1 MVIVT
6 TVSVEQWGQMPK
18 GVPKRMQLQRKE
30 RNGVVAGREHRDS
43 RRH

>member
-18 GVPKRMQLQRKE
+18 GVPKRMQLQRKAE
-30 RNGVVAGREHRDS
+30 KWS
-43 RRH
+43 RGWKRT